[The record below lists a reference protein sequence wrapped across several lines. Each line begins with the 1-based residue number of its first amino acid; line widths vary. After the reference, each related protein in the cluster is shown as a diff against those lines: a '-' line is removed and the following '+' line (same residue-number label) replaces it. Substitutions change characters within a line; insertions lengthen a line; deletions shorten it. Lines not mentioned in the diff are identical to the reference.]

1 MTGWPDA
8 STLFGWM
15 FAVTFLGVACWE
27 AWQPSRMAV
36 APLTLRWFG
45 NIALFAMALLMT
57 WLVPLLSS
65 LGAATLA
72 AKHGWGFFHLVAP
85 APAIALAA
93 SFVLLDFFGY
103 WTHRLLH
110 KIPLLWRLHALH
122 HSDSDLDVTTTI
134 RHHPA
139 EALVQ
144 ALCDAALALLFGFSP
159 QAVLLYGGVVLVVQT
174 FHHGNVMLPARLR
187 PLSRLLIT
195 PDLHR
200 LHHSKRYAENNSNF
214 GNLVPLWDRLF
225 GTLRKEPEDEFQ
237 VGLPEFTGADF
248 QRLDKLLIQPLR
260 ITAAPPPRAQ
270 ARPKSTFP

>member
-1 MTGWPDA
+1 MQDWPDT

-15 FAVTFLGVACWE
+15 FAITFLGVACWE
-27 AWQPSRMAV
+27 ARQPARATL

-45 NIALFAMALLMT
+45 NLALFAMVLLMT

-72 AKHGWGFFHLVAP
+72 AQHGWGLFHLIALP
-85 APAIALAA
+85 PAIALTA

-139 EALVQ
+139 EALAQ
-144 ALCDAALALLFGFSP
+144 ALCDASLALAFGFPP

-174 FHHGNVMLPARLR
+174 FHHGNVMLPPGLR
-187 PLSRLLIT
+187 WLSHWLIT
-195 PDLHR
+195 PDIHR
-200 LHHSKRYAENNSNF
+200 LHHSVAYAENNSNF

-225 GTLRKEPEDEFQ
+225 GTLRQEPEGRFQ
-237 VGLPEFTGADF
+237 VGLSEFAGPQF
-248 QRLDKLLIQPLR
+248 QRLDKLLIQPFKIVVTQR
-260 ITAAPPPRAQ
+260 D
-270 ARPKSTFP
+270 

>member
-1 MTGWPDA
+1 MQDWPDA
-8 STLFGWM
+8 STFFGWM
-15 FAVTFLGVACWE
+15 FAITFLGVACWE
-27 AWQPSRMAV
+27 AWRPSRAAV

-65 LGAATLA
+65 LSAATIA
-72 AKHGWGFFHLVAP
+72 AAHGWGVFHRIALPP
-85 APAIALAA
+85 AVALAA

-134 RHHPA
+134 RHHPV

-144 ALCDAALALLFGFSP
+144 ALCDAALALLFGFTP
-159 QAVLLYGGVVLVVQT
+159 QAVLLYGGVVLVAQT
-174 FHHGNVMLPARLR
+174 FHHGNVTLPARLR
-187 PLSRLLIT
+187 PLSNWLIT
-195 PDLHR
+195 PDIHR

-214 GNLVPLWDRLF
+214 GNLIPLWDRLF
-225 GTLRKEPEDEFQ
+225 DTFRQEPEGELQ
-237 VGLPEFTGADF
+237 VGLPEFSGAEF
-248 QRLDKLLIQPLR
+248 QRLDKLLIQPLKVVVV
-260 ITAAPPPRAQ
+260 TQPD
-270 ARPKSTFP
+270 

>member
-1 MTGWPDA
+1 MQDWPG
-8 STLFGWM
+8 TLFGWM
-15 FAVTFLGVACWE
+15 FAITFLGVACWE
-27 AWQPSRMAV
+27 AWRPSRASV

-45 NIALFAMALLMT
+45 NIALFVMALPMA

-72 AKHGWGFFHLVAP
+72 AKHGWGIFHLIALP
-85 APAIALAA
+85 PAIALAA

-103 WTHRLLH
+103 WSHRLLH
-110 KIPLLWRLHALH
+110 KIPPLWRLHALH
-122 HSDSDLDVTTTI
+122 HSDTDLDVTTTV
-134 RHHPA
+134 RHHPV

-144 ALCDAALALLFGFSP
+144 ALCDASLALLFGFPP
-159 QAVLLYGGVVLVVQT
+159 QAVLLYGSVVLLVQT

-200 LHHSKRYAENNSNF
+200 LHHSMAYVENNSNF

-225 GTLRKEPEDEFQ
+225 GTLRQEPEGELQ
-237 VGLPEFTGADF
+237 VGLPEFSGPQF
-248 QRLDKLLIQPLR
+248 QRLDKLLIQPLKVVV
-260 ITAAPPPRAQ
+260 AAQRD
-270 ARPKSTFP
+270 